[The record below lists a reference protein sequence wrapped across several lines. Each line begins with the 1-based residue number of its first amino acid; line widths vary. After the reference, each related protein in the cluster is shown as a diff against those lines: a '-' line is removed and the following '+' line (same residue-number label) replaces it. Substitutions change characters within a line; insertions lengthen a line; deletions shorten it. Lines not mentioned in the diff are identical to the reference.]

1 MMYEII
7 DKIYNL
13 EKLKD
18 DIKYWKNNNNKII
31 FTNGCFDILHR
42 GHIEYLIKAREMGD
56 ILIIGLNSN
65 DSIKKLKGE
74 NRPIND
80 EKSRSLILASLMF
93 VDVVIVFDEDTPL
106 NLIKMI
112 NPDIL
117 VKGGDY
123 IVENIVGYDI
133 VKNNGG
139 DVITIPLVGEYST
152 TNIINNMNN

>member
-13 EKLKD
+13 EKLKN